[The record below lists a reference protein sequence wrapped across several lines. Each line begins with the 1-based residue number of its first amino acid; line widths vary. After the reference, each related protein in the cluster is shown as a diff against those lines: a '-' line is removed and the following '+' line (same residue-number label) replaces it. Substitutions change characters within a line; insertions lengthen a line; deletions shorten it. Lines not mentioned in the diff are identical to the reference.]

1 MKIKLLAAILLLAVV
16 FSGCSD
22 VAAGNTDIMRPPRAT
37 GDKAGIQE
45 LIEVQAGGK
54 YVYKYPQA
62 GEYRSAIT
70 MKDIDGDG
78 VQEAIAIFK
87 PNTERGEINVMFLK
101 ENNGVWTSLAC
112 YSNNNNE
119 VKQIMFAD
127 LNGNGNLEIL
137 IGFNNYS
144 TTANQLILYFLKDNS
159 MESLA
164 ISKPYNELLID
175 DFTGSGMDEIMLLS
189 LSGQDSKGVA
199 QLVKCDENKKDY
211 IAVNTYMD
219 PDIVS
224 YSKITYGVITPKTNE
239 HDEVY
244 GVVVDGVRTNGNLST
259 EIIYWDSDDNR
270 LRSTYNILDGSYS
283 TERTTQTV
291 SKDIN
296 EDGVLEI
303 PFVRLM
309 EKEKNEPDDIICNE
323 IEWMMYVA
331 DSNTFV
337 KTLDTVVNYSD
348 GYYFIMPVAWQGNVT
363 ARYEATSKT
372 MSFYEWKKNKI
383 GELLLILQTYS
394 VKEWED
400 DVDISAFIEIGYA
413 KNTVYTAYINPSNSP
428 LIMEDAELL
437 QNFTLISNN

>member
-1 MKIKLLAAILLLAVV
+1 MKIKLLAAILLLAVI

-22 VAAGNTDIMRPPRAT
+22 AAAGNTDIMRPPRAT

-45 LIEVQAGGK
+45 LIELQAGGK

-78 VQEAIAIFK
+78 LQEAIAIFK

-101 ENNGVWTSLAC
+101 ENDGVWTSLGC
-112 YSNNNNE
+112 YSNNNSE

-137 IGFNNYS
+137 IGFSNYS

-164 ISKPYNELLID
+164 ISKPYNEMLID

-189 LSGQDSKGVA
+189 LSGQDSKGIA
-199 QLVKCDENKKDY
+199 QLVKCDSNKKDY
-211 IAVNTYMD
+211 IVINTYMD
-219 PDIVS
+219 PDIAS
-224 YSKITYGVITPKTNE
+224 YSKITYGVITEKTE
-239 HDEVY
+239 DRDEVY
-244 GVVVDGVRTNGNLST
+244 GVVVDGIRTNGNLST
-259 EIIYWDSDDNR
+259 EIIYWDSNDSR
-270 LRSTYNILDGSYS
+270 LRSTYNISDSSYS

-303 PFVRLM
+303 PFVRQM
-309 EKEKNEPDDIICNE
+309 KKEKNEPDDIICNE
-323 IEWMMYVA
+323 IEWMTYVA
-331 DSNTFV
+331 ESGTFV
-337 KTLDTVVNYSD
+337 KMLDTVVNYSD

-372 MSFYEWKKNKI
+372 MSFYEWKNNKL

-394 VKEWED
+394 LKEWED
-400 DVDISAFIEIGYA
+400 NVDEFVFIEIGHA
-413 KNTVYTAYINPSNSP
+413 KNTVYTALIQPSDSP
-428 LIMEDAELL
+428 LMIEAAELF
-437 QNFTLISNN
+437 QNFALISNN